1 MGMLTQMAAQL
12 LVALVHIHANGFVH
26 GDLKS
31 ENVAVVRENN
41 EYRIKLID
49 YDLSAR
55 SELVRAH
62 AGTRL
67 TISPEVVGGSVG
79 PLFEAADW
87 WSYGMTLQWW
97 ASQMLQGLASR
108 RRDNGELQKWRKW
121 LPESWNRNSEDFQLD
136 IPSQSHQLP
145 QKLCCFLMN
154 FFTDNPRL
162 RRFSS
167 KADIEKLMKHNF
179 FENVDWNSIVRPRLQ
194 KGFFDDS
201 SSSSSENQSVPH
213 SRTVDNF
220 RGNAEIRDE

>member
-1 MGMLTQMAAQL
+1 MLTQMAAQL
-12 LVALVHIHANGFVH
+12 LVTLVHIHANGFVH

-31 ENVAVVRENN
+31 ENVAMVRENN

-87 WSYGMTLQWW
+87 WSYGMTLTWW
-97 ASQMLQGLASR
+97 ASQMLHGLANR
-108 RRDNGELQKWRKW
+108 RRDNSEVQKWRKW
-121 LPESWNRNSEDFQLD
+121 IPESWDRNSENFQLD
-136 IPSQSHQLP
+136 HPPQAHQLP
-145 QKLCCFLMN
+145 QKLSCFLMN
-154 FFTDNPRL
+154 FFVENPRS

-167 KADIEKLMKHNF
+167 KTDIERLMKHNF
-179 FENVDWNSIVRPRLQ
+179 FDNVDWNSIVKPRIR
-194 KGFFDDS
+194 KAIFDDA
-201 SSSSSENQSVPH
+201 SSSSEKGSLPN

-220 RGNAEIRDE
+220 KDFQEIRDE

>member
-1 MGMLTQMAAQL
+1 MLTQMAAQL
-12 LVALVHIHANGFVH
+12 LATLVYIHANGFVH

-55 SELVRAH
+55 AELVRAH

-87 WSYGMTLQWW
+87 WSYGMTLTWW
-97 ASQMLQGLASR
+97 ASQMLHGLAAR
-108 RRDNGELQKWRKW
+108 RRDNSEVQKWRKW
-121 LPESWNRNSEDFQLD
+121 VPESWNRNSEDFQLD
-136 IPSQSHQLP
+136 NPPQAQYLP
-145 QKLCCFLMN
+145 QKLSCFLMN
-154 FFTDNPRL
+154 FLTENPKS

-167 KADIEKLMKHNF
+167 KADIERLMRHNF
-179 FENVDWNSIVRPRLQ
+179 FENIDWNSIVQPRIRKALY
-194 KGFFDDS
+194 DDVS
-201 SSSSSENQSVPH
+201 SSSDKGLLLN

-220 RGNAEIRDE
+220 KDFQEIRDE